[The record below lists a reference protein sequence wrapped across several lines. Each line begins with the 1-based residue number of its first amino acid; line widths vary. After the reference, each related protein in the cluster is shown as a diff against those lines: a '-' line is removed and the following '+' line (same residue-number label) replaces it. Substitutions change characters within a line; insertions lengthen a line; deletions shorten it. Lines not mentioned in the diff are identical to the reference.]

1 MRRPLQPQSKSK
13 RVRLYINVNPA
24 RFIEKKVQYAVRG
37 VPHFFYICSQSSMLK
52 ENNSRFR
59 CWHDVIGYKKNRMKI
74 YIPIIISII
83 FCMAYCLCINLVNI
97 YKPIAHMDISIGI
110 LFRLSVIVMFLTLL
124 MGMLTVRFTKRKY
137 LIVIPIIMP
146 ILLWCSYVKLFPC
159 SISLQVVCLY
169 GNICLDLSYT
179 YINFMVL

>member
-1 MRRPLQPQSKSK
+1 
-13 RVRLYINVNPA
+13 
-24 RFIEKKVQYAVRG
+24 
-37 VPHFFYICSQSSMLK
+37 
-52 ENNSRFR
+52 
-59 CWHDVIGYKKNRMKI
+59 MKI

-146 ILLWCSYVKLFPC
+146 ILLWYSYVKLFPYRSFVYMGISDLIYLIHI
-159 SISLQVVCLY
+159 SILWYYNNKAKYKKNNPITC
-169 GNICLDLSYT
+169 G
-179 YINFMVL
+179 

>member
-1 MRRPLQPQSKSK
+1 
-13 RVRLYINVNPA
+13 
-24 RFIEKKVQYAVRG
+24 
-37 VPHFFYICSQSSMLK
+37 
-52 ENNSRFR
+52 
-59 CWHDVIGYKKNRMKI
+59 MKI

-110 LFRLSVIVMFLTLL
+110 LFRLSVIIMFLTLL

-146 ILLWCSYVKLFPC
+146 ILLWSSYVKLFPYRSFVYMGISALIYFIHI
-159 SISLQVVCLY
+159 SILWYYNKAKHKKNNPITCGSTSPERSVIRQT
-169 GNICLDLSYT
+169 LDT
-179 YINFMVL
+179 CKENCK